1 MSVIHALILLF
12 LWIVTSY
19 LAIKNIE
26 EYYHMQKKLKKRN
39 ERIGVIFV
47 VLVCLL
53 FRSVISTYIIYVLM
67 LNALYYVIHK
77 VFKNKF
83 LDKSFYLCFII
94 PIIIVIL
101 GVINVEHLHFTTY
114 NLENSDISE
123 DIKMAYVSDVHLS
136 TLSSNKLEKIVSK
149 VSAKDYDVFVI
160 DGDLIDEF
168 SKDSKTR
175 EVIKRLGTI
184 KTKYG
189 LYYVEGNHDLLN
201 NKRRSYLL
209 ESGFRVLEDEGV
221 LINNNFYL
229 LGRRDLKDKKRVDLN
244 SLTYNL
250 DRPAILLDH
259 QPNVIKNM
267 DSRIMVQ
274 LSGHTHAGQIWPL
287 GYFLK
292 YGYYKD
298 KRLIVSSGVG
308 AWHNQVRTSKY
319 SEIVEINIKKVKNF

>member
-1 MSVIHALILLF
+1 MSIIHALILLF
-12 LWIVTSY
+12 LWVITSY

-26 EYYHMQKKLKKRN
+26 EYYHMQKKLKKQN
-39 ERIGVIFV
+39 ERIGVVFG

-53 FRSVISTYIIYVLM
+53 FRSVISTYLIYVLM

-83 LDKSFYLCFII
+83 LDKSFYLCFLI

-101 GVINVEHLHFTTY
+101 GVINVQNLHFTTY
-114 NLENSDISE
+114 NLENSYITKDIR
-123 DIKMAYVSDVHLS
+123 MAYVSDVHLS
-136 TLSSNKLEKIVSK
+136 TLSKGKLERLVDMVSN
-149 VSAKDYDVFVI
+149 KDYDIFVI

-168 SKDSKTR
+168 SKDSKTQ
-175 EVIKRLGTI
+175 EVIAKLGTI

-201 NKRRSYLL
+201 NKRRSYLTD
-209 ESGFRVLEDEGV
+209 SGFQVLEDESI
-221 LINNNFYL
+221 LIDNNFYL
-229 LGRRDLKDKKRVDLN
+229 LGRRDSKDKERGNLN
-244 SLTYNL
+244 NLTYTL
-250 DRPAILLDH
+250 DKPIILLDH

-267 DSRIMVQ
+267 DPRVIVQ

-292 YGYYKD
+292 YGYYED

-308 AWHNQVRTSKY
+308 TWHNPVRTSKY
-319 SEIVEINIKKVKNF
+319 SEIVEVNIKKI

>member
-1 MSVIHALILLF
+1 MSIIHALILLF

-26 EYYHMQKKLKKRN
+26 EYYHMQKKLKKQN

-53 FRSVISTYIIYVLM
+53 FRSVISTYIVYVLM
-67 LNALYYVIHK
+67 LNALYYVFHK
-77 VFKNKF
+77 IFKNKYF
-83 LDKSFYLCFII
+83 DKSFYLCFLI
-94 PIIIVIL
+94 PIIIVVI
-101 GVINVEHLHFTTY
+101 GVINVENLHYTTY
-114 NLENSDISE
+114 NLENSDITE
-123 DIKMAYVSDVHLS
+123 DIRMAYVSDVHLS
-136 TLSSNKLEKIVSK
+136 TLSKSKLERLVEEVSN
-149 VSAKDYDVFVI
+149 KDYDIFVI

-168 SKDSKTR
+168 SKDSKAR
-175 EVIKRLGTI
+175 EVIAKLGTI

-201 NKRRSYLL
+201 NKRRSYLTD
-209 ESGFRVLEDEGV
+209 SGFQVLEDKSV
-221 LINNNFYL
+221 LIDNNFYL
-229 LGRRDLKDKKRVDLN
+229 LGRRDLKDKDRGDLN

-250 DRPAILLDH
+250 DKPIILLDH

-267 DSRIMVQ
+267 DSRVIVQ

-308 AWHNQVRTSKY
+308 AWHNPVRTSKY
-319 SEIVEINIKKVKNF
+319 SEIVEVNIKKI

>member
-1 MSVIHALILLF
+1 MSIIHALILLF
-12 LWIVTSY
+12 LWVITSY

-26 EYYHMQKKLKKRN
+26 EYYHMQKKVKKQN
-39 ERIGVIFV
+39 ERIGVIFG

-53 FRSVISTYIIYVLM
+53 FRSVISTYLIYVLIF
-67 LNALYYVIHK
+67 NALYYVIHK
-77 VFKNKF
+77 VFKNKY
-83 LDKSFYLCFII
+83 LDKSFYLCFLI

-101 GVINVEHLHFTTY
+101 GVINVENLHFTTY
-114 NLENSDISE
+114 NLENSDITK
-123 DIKMAYVSDVHLS
+123 DIRMAYVSDVHLS
-136 TLSSNKLEKIVSK
+136 TLSKGKLERLVDEVSN
-149 VSAKDYDVFVI
+149 KDYDIFVI

-175 EVIKRLGTI
+175 EVIAKLGTI

-201 NKRRSYLL
+201 NKRRSYLT
-209 ESGFRVLEDEGV
+209 
-221 LINNNFYL
+221 
-229 LGRRDLKDKKRVDLN
+229 DKERGNLN
-244 SLTYNL
+244 SITYTL
-250 DRPAILLDH
+250 DKPIILLDH

-267 DSRIMVQ
+267 DPRVIVQ

-292 YGYYKD
+292 YGYYED

-308 AWHNQVRTSKY
+308 AWHNPVRTSKY
-319 SEIVEINIKKVKNF
+319 SEIVEVNIKKI

>member
-1 MSVIHALILLF
+1 MPIIHALILLF
-12 LWIVTSY
+12 LWVITSY

-26 EYYHMQKKLKKRN
+26 EYYHMQKKVKKQN
-39 ERIGVIFV
+39 ERIGVIFG

-53 FRSVISTYIIYVLM
+53 FRSVISTYLIYVLM
-67 LNALYYVIHK
+67 FNALYYIIHK
-77 VFKNKF
+77 VFKNKY
-83 LDKSFYLCFII
+83 LDKSFYLCFLI

-101 GVINVEHLHFTTY
+101 GVINVENLHFTTY
-114 NLENSDISE
+114 NLENSDITK
-123 DIKMAYVSDVHLS
+123 DIRMAYVSDVHLS
-136 TLSSNKLEKIVSK
+136 TLSKRKLDKLVEEVSN
-149 VSAKDYDVFVI
+149 KDYDIFVI

-168 SKDSKTR
+168 SKDSKTQ
-175 EVIKRLGTI
+175 EVIAKLGTI

-201 NKRRSYLL
+201 NKRRSYLTD
-209 ESGFRVLEDEGV
+209 SGFQVLEDESI
-221 LINNNFYL
+221 LIDNNFYL
-229 LGRRDLKDKKRVDLN
+229 LGRRDLKDKERGNLN
-244 SLTYNL
+244 SLTANL
-250 DRPAILLDH
+250 DKPIVLLDH

-267 DSRIMVQ
+267 DLRVIVQ

-292 YGYYKD
+292 YGYYED

-319 SEIVEINIKKVKNF
+319 SEIVEVNIKKI

>member
-1 MSVIHALILLF
+1 MSIIHALILLF
-12 LWIVTSY
+12 LWVITSY

-26 EYYHMQKKLKKRN
+26 EYYHMQKKLKKQN
-39 ERIGVIFV
+39 ERIGVVFG

-53 FRSVISTYIIYVLM
+53 FRSVISTYLIYVLM

-83 LDKSFYLCFII
+83 LDKSFYLCFLI

-101 GVINVEHLHFTTY
+101 GVINVQNLHFTTY
-114 NLENSDISE
+114 NLENSYITKDIR
-123 DIKMAYVSDVHLS
+123 MAYVSDVHLS
-136 TLSSNKLEKIVSK
+136 TLSKGKLERLVDEVSN
-149 VSAKDYDVFVI
+149 KDYDIFVI

-168 SKDSKTR
+168 SKDSKTQ
-175 EVIKRLGTI
+175 EVIAKLGTI

-201 NKRRSYLL
+201 NKRRSYLTD
-209 ESGFRVLEDEGV
+209 SGFQVLEDESI
-221 LINNNFYL
+221 LIDNNFYL
-229 LGRRDLKDKKRVDLN
+229 LGRRDSKDKERGNLN
-244 SLTYNL
+244 NLTYTL
-250 DRPAILLDH
+250 DKPIILLDH

-267 DSRIMVQ
+267 DPRVIIQ

-292 YGYYKD
+292 YGYYED

-308 AWHNQVRTSKY
+308 TWHNPLRTSKY
-319 SEIVEINIKKVKNF
+319 SEIVEVNIKKI